1 MAALTA
7 SVEATEWLTIQA
19 RGNVDYVS
27 DKFENKMYASTSPNI
42 AGTYEGK
49 MNGRYVWSDNQ
60 QLLLYGDAMAMFNKT
75 FDKFSINGAI
85 GASINVSTV
94 NSLMID
100 SKTKE
105 RPNRYLQPPSW
116 VGTKQSIWTL
126 LPVTIGLPL

>member
-49 MNGRYVWSDNQ
+49 
-60 QLLLYGDAMAMFNKT
+60 
-75 FDKFSINGAI
+75 
-85 GASINVSTV
+85 
-94 NSLMID
+94 
-100 SKTKE
+100 
-105 RPNRYLQPPSW
+105 
-116 VGTKQSIWTL
+116 
-126 LPVTIGLPL
+126 

>member
-1 MAALTA
+1 
-7 SVEATEWLTIQA
+7 
-19 RGNVDYVS
+19 
-27 DKFENKMYASTSPNI
+27 MYASTSPNI

-60 QLLLYGDAMAMFNKT
+60 QLLLYGDVMAMFNKT

-100 SKTKE
+100 SKTACRDLFKGGHNARDRFQKNDPIGICN
-105 RPNRYLQPPSW
+105 RP
-116 VGTKQSIWTL
+116 VGLGRSNL
-126 LPVTIGLPL
+126 YGHYCP